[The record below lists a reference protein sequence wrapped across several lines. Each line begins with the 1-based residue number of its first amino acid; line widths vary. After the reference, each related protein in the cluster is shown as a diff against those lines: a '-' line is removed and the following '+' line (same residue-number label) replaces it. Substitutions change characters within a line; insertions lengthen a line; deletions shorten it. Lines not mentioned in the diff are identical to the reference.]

1 MDWRLEPLILPF
13 LIATLLLLALPKPGH
28 PESFAP
34 AAPTPSQPNSSPTR
48 GEDHV

>member
-28 PESFAP
+28 PASLATTLATF
-34 AAPTPSQPNSSPTR
+34 PNSSPTE